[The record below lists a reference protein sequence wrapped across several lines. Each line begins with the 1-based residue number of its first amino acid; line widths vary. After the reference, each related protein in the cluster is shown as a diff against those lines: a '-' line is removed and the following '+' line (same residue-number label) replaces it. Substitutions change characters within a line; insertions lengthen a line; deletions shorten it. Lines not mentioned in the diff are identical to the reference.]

1 MALSCIIWGIGF
13 FNVIFQ
19 NFFKIFFLGWR
30 FVEEPDIIYSKL
42 LEQELSSV
50 NDSFNFK
57 GNDESMEE
65 E

>member
-1 MALSCIIWGIGF
+1 MALSCIIWGI
-13 FNVIFQ
+13 
-19 NFFKIFFLGWR
+19 GWR